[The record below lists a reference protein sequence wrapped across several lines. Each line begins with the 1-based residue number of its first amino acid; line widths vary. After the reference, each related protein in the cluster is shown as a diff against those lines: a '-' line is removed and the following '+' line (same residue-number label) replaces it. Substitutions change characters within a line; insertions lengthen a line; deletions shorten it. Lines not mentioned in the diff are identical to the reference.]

1 MNWFKRHLNW
11 TFFIAWLV
19 GIALYLAFILSITS
33 LEGLEL
39 FILSYSL
46 FIIWLLL
53 VGGWFLRQKGRSL
66 WFLLLLPFLREIGVI
81 IFLCLEN
88 KSGVKPSEKIAQDN
102 LRKASWLQPKS

>member
-1 MNWFKRHLNW
+1 MNWFKQHLNW

-19 GIALYLAFILSITS
+19 GIALYLASIPLIVS
-33 LEGLEL
+33 AEGPEL
-39 FILSYSL
+39 FILSYSI

-81 IFLCLEN
+81 IFLLLEN
-88 KSGVKPSEKIAQDN
+88 RMTTEVSNVSQLSDI
-102 LRKASWLQPKS
+102 